1 MRRRARKTDDWEYES
16 EVHTASRWTMTH
28 FNEGYWSIMGLLKT
42 PSDGFTRDEVMGV
55 APKEEAERICEAHNA
70 EVKEL
75 REIQAAL
82 LAVVRKLAKSYG
94 PGGAVSERLWMEAR
108 AALNKAT
115 RVGRD
120 A

>member
-1 MRRRARKTDDWEYES
+1 MSRRARKADDWEYEP
-16 EVHTASRWTMTH
+16 EVHTASKWTMSH
-28 FNEGYWSIMGLLKT
+28 FNEDYWSIFGLLRT
-42 PSDGFTRDEVMGV
+42 PSDGSTRDEVMGV
-55 APKEEAERICEAHNA
+55 AHRSEAERICEAHNA

-75 REIQAAL
+75 KEVQAAL

-115 RVGRD
+115 KSD